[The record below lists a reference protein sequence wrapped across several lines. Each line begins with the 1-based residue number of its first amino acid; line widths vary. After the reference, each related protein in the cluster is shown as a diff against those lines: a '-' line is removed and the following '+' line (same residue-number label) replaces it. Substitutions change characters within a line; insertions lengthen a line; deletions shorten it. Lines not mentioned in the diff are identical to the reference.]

1 MKMEKMKRMYRKAAN
16 LTKYLLED
24 PAEDLVKAL
33 SEEGTIWGEGSQF
46 RLFITE
52 QSETLELYGDVQ
64 LKADPK
70 NEGMMSRLAELFC
83 RINFLDDRGS
93 FRLDFDDGSITYCVK
108 FDCRQGFPV
117 GQTLTEST
125 RYTVTQIDMWISC
138 IGKIIFTNASAKEVW
153 DENEKEMEITIER
166 LEKQLKEAD
175 DRNNRF
181 LKELEE
187 DEEESNE

>member
-24 PAEDLVKAL
+24 PAENLVNAL
-33 SEEGTIWGEGSQF
+33 LEKGTICGNGSQF
-46 RLFITE
+46 DLFVTE
-52 QSETLELYGDVQ
+52 QGEALELFGDVQ

-70 NEGMMSRLAELFC
+70 NEGMMSRLSELFC

-93 FRLDFDDGSITYCVK
+93 FRLDFNDGSISYCVK

-117 GQTLTEST
+117 GQTLIEST
-125 RYTVTQIDMWISC
+125 RYATTQINMWISC
-138 IGKIIFTNASAKEVW
+138 IGKIIFTDTSAKEVW
-153 DENEKEMEITIER
+153 DENEKEFEAVIER
-166 LEKQLKEAD
+166 LEKQLKKAE